1 MKQYWYSIL
10 KLFLFWLLF
19 FAITRGLFLLVYS
32 HLLANIP
39 LKEIVS
45 VFYYALRLDIA
56 TACYLITIPLLLFAL
71 QLCFKHKITV
81 ILLCIITIIELIG
94 TSLILFAEIGIYGEW
109 RSKLN
114 YKALAYLRHPDEI
127 VRTAT
132 SSQVV
137 LFILG
142 TIILVVGFYF
152 IFNRFVLKPLV
163 TPQKKAYFKAPISLV
178 FASVLCFVG
187 MRGGID
193 AIPITQSAAYFS
205 RYDILNDAAVNPHW
219 NIILNIKDFGSLEKN
234 NPFSFMD
241 SEKAAK
247 IVKNLRKIEK
257 DTTISLLGRKNIN
270 IVVIL
275 LESWTAD
282 VIEAISGTAE
292 ITPHFNSLAKNG
304 LFFTN
309 FYSNGHRSQQA
320 ISNMLSGFP
329 SIPNYDITDNHSKYK
344 HLPSMVD
351 ILKKEGYYTSFYF
364 GGNLDYGNIR
374 AFLLHANFDEI
385 IEGGNIDKKMQRG
398 KLGIHDQYMLGY
410 QINKLD
416 KQQSPFF
423 NILFT
428 LSSHS
433 PFDYPK
439 ISKELNWKT
448 EELKYL
454 NSVKYTDYCL
464 GQYFETVKNK
474 SWYDN
479 TLFILVADHSH
490 PSHIERSYYETDY
503 QKIPMLWFGNVLKE
517 EFRGTTCDIIGSH
530 ADMPETLL
538 SQLNF
543 NTDLFQWGKNMFN
556 PYSNKFVYYEIV
568 RGFGWVSP
576 QGSYTYSA
584 YGDYFHYFTGDES
597 KKDTLLFTGKAYV
610 QKLFETYLS
619 Y

>member
-1 MKQYWYSIL
+1 V
-10 KLFLFWLLF
+10 
-19 FAITRGLFLLVYS
+19 FLLVYS
-32 HLLANIP
+32 HLLVNIP

-45 VFYYALRLDIA
+45 VFYHALRLDIA
-56 TACYLITIPLLLFAL
+56 MACYLMTIPLLLFAL
-71 QLCFKHKITV
+71 QLCFQHKITV
-81 ILLCIITIIELIG
+81 ILLRIITIIELIG
-94 TSLILFAEIGIYGEW
+94 TSLILFAEIGVYGEW

-127 VRTAT
+127 FRTAT
-132 SSQVV
+132 SSQIV

-142 TIILVVGFYF
+142 TIILVVGFYL
-152 IFNRFVLKPLV
+152 IFNRFVLKPSII
-163 TPQKKAYFKAPISLV
+163 PQKKAYLKAPISLI

-241 SEKAAK
+241 SEKAK
-247 IVKNLRKIEK
+247 EVVKNLRKVEK
-257 DTTISLLGRKNIN
+257 DTTISLLSRKDIN

-282 VIEAISGTAE
+282 VIESISGSAE
-292 ITPHFNSLAKNG
+292 IAPNFNSLAKNG
-304 LFFTN
+304 LLFTN
-309 FYSNGHRSQQA
+309 FYANGHRSQQA

-344 HLPSMVD
+344 HLTSMVD
-351 ILKKEGYYTSFYF
+351 VLKKEGYYTSFYF

-385 IEGGNIDKKMQRG
+385 IEEKNINKKIPRG
-398 KLGIHDQYMLGY
+398 KLGIHDQYMLDY
-410 QINKLD
+410 QMNKLD
-416 KQQSPFF
+416 EQQGPFF
-423 NILFT
+423 NVLFT

-464 GQYFETVKNK
+464 GQYFEKVKNK
-474 SWYDN
+474 PWYDN

-490 PSHIERSYYETDY
+490 PSHIERSYYEADY

-517 EFRGTTCDIIGSH
+517 EFWGTTCNIIGSH

-543 NTDLFQWGKNMFN
+543 NIDLFKWGKNMLN
-556 PYSNKFVYYEIV
+556 PYTNKFVYYEIV
-568 RGFGWVSP
+568 RGFGWVTP
-576 QGSYTYSA
+576 QASYTYSV
-584 YGDYFHYFTGDES
+584 YGDYFHYFIGDES